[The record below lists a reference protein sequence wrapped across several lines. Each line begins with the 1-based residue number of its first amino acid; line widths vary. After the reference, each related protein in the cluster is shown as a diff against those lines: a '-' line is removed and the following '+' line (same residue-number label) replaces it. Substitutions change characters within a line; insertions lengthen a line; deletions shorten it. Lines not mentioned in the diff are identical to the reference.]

1 MAKRK
6 AGGQIG
12 NLTPDHLKSGINPI
26 SLRVGNC
33 DILLESSWQRLQLCF
48 RHHRNQ
54 RSAQEVMCR
63 QSRGSPSCANFE
75 TKNHVDVPPMESCKV
90 YYKGEGGEFPQV
102 MAVVSLVCLSCPWL
116 ILPPKVLQLC
126 TNHFGLVLCKSVW
139 VIEAC
144 HFFLVPSRSSNMPLY
159 PSIMPRVREGPLL
172 FALSLFFVRIPI
184 SNIGVHLG
192 V

>member
-1 MAKRK
+1 M
-6 AGGQIG
+6 
-12 NLTPDHLKSGINPI
+12 PSKS
-26 SLRVGNC
+26 
-33 DILLESSWQRLQLCF
+33 LESQLCEF
-48 RHHRNQ
+48 RDKKP
-54 RSAQEVMCR
+54 C
-63 QSRGSPSCANFE
+63 GCA
-75 TKNHVDVPPMESCKV
+75 PMESCKV

-144 HFFLVPSRSSNMPLY
+144 HFFLVPSWSSNMPLY
-159 PSIMPRVREGPLL
+159 PSIMPRAREGPLF

-184 SNIGVHLG
+184 PNIGVHLG
-192 V
+192 VWGFIPSHFLHSQENVKWLSSLPLGP